1 MNYAQ
6 SIAAW
11 LKTFSGIEGADYWF
25 GVFQE
30 NASNKTKRIVA
41 ISQQGGS
48 SNPLVDYPV
57 FRITILGSENTP
69 EDAVDLYGITNE
81 IRVSLRDNYSFCGTA
96 QVRLMGVPVG
106 PVLTAEKRV
115 WFEFNVQLI
124 I

>member
-1 MNYAQ
+1 MNYPQ
-6 SIAAW
+6 KIAAW
-11 LKTFSGIEGADYWF
+11 LKSYSGLGDADYWF
-25 GVFQE
+25 GAFQE
-30 NASNKTKRIVA
+30 NPSNKVKRVGA

-48 SNPLVDYPV
+48 SNPLVDYPI
-57 FRITILGSENTP
+57 FRITILGPENTP
-69 EDAVDLYGITNE
+69 EDAVDLYSATNE

>member
-11 LKTFSGIEGADYWF
+11 LKTFSGIENADYWF
-25 GVFQE
+25 GAFQE
-30 NASNKTKRIVA
+30 NQANKTKRVVA

-57 FRITILGSENTP
+57 FRVTILGPENTP
-69 EDAVDLYGITNE
+69 EDSVALYSIVNE

-96 QVRLMGVPVG
+96 QVRLMAMPVG